1 MNKKSLF
8 ILLLIIG
15 TAFWGISF
23 PLVKSGVG
31 ASAPFVFL
39 AYRFC
44 LAAIAMKLLFPSS
57 FRQFNATTFR
67 TAAFLA
73 LPLFLGIVLQTYG
86 LKYSPAGQCAFIAGL
101 CVVTLPL
108 VNLLIYRKRIAA
120 NILLASLIAV
130 AGLYIISIKDGFS
143 IGLGD
148 VFTLLGTVGFAYYLI
163 NVSRY
168 STDQTLIPSVT
179 LMFAMCSGLAFVLA
193 AFNTDSQWVTAD
205 NNFWVG
211 VAFSSLLSTAYMY
224 SISNKAQQ
232 YIGAEQVA
240 IIYLFEPIFAS
251 IAAFILLG
259 EPFTSRLLLGGSL
272 IVAATLIA
280 ELGNTKLA
288 S

>member
-1 MNKKSLF
+1 MSKKNLF

-31 ASAPFVFL
+31 SSAPFVFL

-44 LAAIAMKLLFPSS
+44 LAALVMLLLFPASIH
-57 FRQFNATTFR
+57 QFTADTLR

-73 LPLFLGIVLQTYG
+73 IPLFLGIVLQTYG

-108 VNLLIYRKRIAA
+108 VNLLIYGKPIAT
-120 NILLASLIAV
+120 NLLLASLLAI
-130 AGLYIISIKDGFS
+130 AGLYTISIKDGFS

-148 VFTLLGTVGFAYYLI
+148 IYTLLGTVGFAFYLI
-163 NVSRY
+163 NVSRQ
-168 STDQTLIPSVT
+168 STTQTLIPSVT
-179 LMFAMCSGLAFVLA
+179 LMFALCGLLAFALG
-193 AFNTDSQWVTAD
+193 AFSTDSQWITTD
-205 NNFWVG
+205 KHFWVG

-224 SISNKAQQ
+224 SVSNKAQQ
-232 YIGAEQVA
+232 YIEAEKVA
-240 IIYLFEPIFAS
+240 LIYLFEPIFAS
-251 IAAFILLG
+251 VAAFFLLG
-259 EPFTSRLLLGGSL
+259 EPFTWRLLLGGSL
-272 IVAATLIA
+272 IIAATLVS
-280 ELGNTKLA
+280 ELKTWQRV